1 MAEVLFSMGLYYRN
15 IRKRAEDASY
25 KAYFTYLNYDQR
37 IQSMIYTTNWIE
49 RLQKD
54 FRMGP
59 RMRCAMQREESV
71 PGLIIKTFIG
81 RHACR

>member
-59 RMRCAMQREESV
+59 ADALRNAERGVCSRTNNKS
-71 PGLIIKTFIG
+71 IH
-81 RHACR
+81 R